1 MWAVVLIALKFF
13 VVYVFFIFSVLSSYT
28 CMMFISC
35 MYFGKEQCKPVSKSE
50 IFNCLRNFNLEM
62 MWEKVTEAIEQLLS
76 SPDEFRMKNKIGE
89 GKKAQGPQLSFIAA
103 L

>member
-1 MWAVVLIALKFF
+1 MRYSTVLETLIWRWCEK
-13 VVYVFFIFSVLSSYT
+13 
-28 CMMFISC
+28 
-35 MYFGKEQCKPVSKSE
+35 
-50 IFNCLRNFNLEM
+50 
-62 MWEKVTEAIEQLLS
+62 KVTEAIEQLLS